1 MPAMGKVIFGM
12 SVSLDGFVD
21 TPSHSLDW
29 VHVDEELH
37 GWFNDQARKMR
48 TSMYGRRMY
57 ELMTG
62 YWATAED
69 DPNATPVE
77 VEFARI
83 WKNTPRVVF
92 SRTLKEV
99 GWNSRLVREG
109 AAEEVARLKK
119 EPGDMDVGGPT
130 LAATLLEAG
139 LIDEVHLYLEPVI
152 LGAGTR
158 FFPPLEARIE
168 LKLLDTRRFA
178 SGVILLRYETIASE

>member
-62 YWATAED
+62 YWPTAED

>member
-1 MPAMGKVIFGM
+1 MGKVIFGM

-37 GWFNDQARKMR
+37 AFFNDQARAMS
-48 TSMYGRRMY
+48 TSLYGRRMY

-62 YWATAED
+62 YWPTAED
-69 DPNATPVE
+69 DPDAKPVE

-92 SRTLKEV
+92 STTLKEV
-99 GWNSRLVREG
+99 GWNSRLVSEG
-109 AAEEVARLKK
+109 AVEEVARLKK
-119 EPGDMDVGGPT
+119 EGGDMDVGGPT
-130 LAATLLEAG
+130 LAATLLRAG

-158 FFPPLEARIE
+158 FFPPLDKRIG
-168 LKLLDTRRFA
+168 LNLLETRRFA
-178 SGVILLRYETIASE
+178 SGVILLRYETVAAG

>member
-1 MPAMGKVIFGM
+1 MGKVIYSM

-37 GWFNDQARKMR
+37 AWFNEQARAMN
-48 TSMYGRRMY
+48 TFLYGRRMY
-57 ELMTG
+57 ELMSG
-62 YWATAED
+62 YWPTAED
-69 DPNATPVE
+69 DPTAKPVE

-83 WKNTPRVVF
+83 WRDKSKVVF
-92 SRTLKEV
+92 STTLQDV

-109 AAEEVARLKK
+109 AAEAVARLKT

-139 LIDEVHLYLEPVI
+139 LIDEVHLYMEPVI

-158 FFPPLEARIE
+158 FFPPLDERIG
-168 LKLLDTRRFA
+168 LKLLETRRFA
-178 SGVILLRYETIASE
+178 SGVVLLRYETTAG